1 MSEMGDMKF
10 TTAGDMMKPTLIM
23 LVGLPGTGKSTWI
36 EEQGFKEDQD
46 TVILSTDRFIE
57 VTAEVMKV
65 TYTEAFPKLIKLAE
79 QDLADEL
86 EYAIE
91 DNMNIVWDQTNL
103 SVASRKKKLLK
114 IPAHY
119 RKVAK
124 VFLPTDEHE
133 AWLNSPERA
142 GKVIPKNVL
151 DSMRA
156 TFQMPTVDE
165 GFDEVIVPVRFD

>member
-36 EEQGFKEDQD
+36 RESGFWARPV
-46 TVILSTDRFIE
+46 TMILSTDNYIE
-57 VTAEVMKV
+57 TVAFGEDKTYSEVFPMAIKAAEKNL
-65 TYTEAFPKLIKLAE
+65 EE
-79 QDLADEL
+79 GL
-86 EYAIE
+86 EYAIQT
-91 DNMNIVWDQTNL
+91 NMNIVWDQTNL
-103 SVASRKKKLLK
+103 SVASRKKKLRK

-133 AWLNSPERA
+133 AWLNSPERT

-165 GFDEVIVPVRFD
+165 GFDEVI